1 MTDPSI
7 TSATT
12 LEGHLV
18 HITFHNPDNH
28 YTIARFRE
36 AATRSTIS
44 ILGYLPDPNLG
55 ENLRIEGAWQNHA
68 KYGPQFRVERFEIL
82 LPETS
87 EGIRKYLLSARIKGI
102 GPKMADRIIK
112 KFGDQTIEIIE
123 NAPQH
128 LGAVKGIGQ
137 GRVQQI
143 AEAWKAHH
151 TLRNLLT
158 FLRQNG
164 VDLSYGARIFREY
177 GAESI
182 EVLQN
187 NPFQIINDIPGI
199 GFFVADQLVKNSGAP
214 IDELERAKA
223 CVLYLLEQ
231 SGDEGH
237 VFLMHGRLQRR
248 RQRFRSYPG

>member
-68 KYGPQFRVERFEIL
+68 KYGPQFRMERFEIL

-112 KFGDQTIEIIE
+112 KFPDASLMLSRTVPLPKQLTYSAGLPIK
-123 NAPQH
+123 PR
-128 LGAVKGIGQ
+128 Q
-137 GRVQQI
+137 G
-143 AEAWKAHH
+143 
-151 TLRNLLT
+151 LT
-158 FLRQNG
+158 T
-164 VDLSYGARIFREY
+164 
-177 GAESI
+177 
-182 EVLQN
+182 
-187 NPFQIINDIPGI
+187 
-199 GFFVADQLVKNSGAP
+199 
-214 IDELERAKA
+214 
-223 CVLYLLEQ
+223 
-231 SGDEGH
+231 
-237 VFLMHGRLQRR
+237 
-248 RQRFRSYPG
+248 